1 MIRQCNKQL
10 YFISKKRKIKI
21 YLKKEQTNLLLYAF
35 EDVSRWDEKKSHV
48 YMHISALRHLH
59 PSVPWPF
66 QAPPLLP
73 QMIST
78 LKKKLYLYGN
88 SLLTRTQNL
97 LSYFLIHEIEAA
109 NKIFFYAS
117 KLCNLDLGY

>member
-78 LKKKLYLYGN
+78 LKKNCIYMAIVYLQEPRIF
-88 SLLTRTQNL
+88 LVIF
-97 LSYFLIHEIEAA
+97 SYMR
-109 NKIFFYAS
+109 
-117 KLCNLDLGY
+117 